1 MKRNN
6 ILIFVEVLVMGGIVF
21 GWFAPLLFP
30 SEEEENSQ
38 RWDVHFVF
46 FSSSGEGF
54 FNAEV
59 PRGLHRGSQRNGGAI
74 NRQVYKLY

>member
-6 ILIFVEVLVMGGIVF
+6 ILIVVEVLVMGGIVF

-38 RWDVHFVF
+38 RGDVHFVF
-46 FSSSGEGF
+46 FSSNGEGF
-54 FNAEV
+54 FNPEV
-59 PRGLHRGSQRNGGAI
+59 RRGLHGGTQRS
-74 NRQVYKLY
+74 